1 MGEFKGITTTNSSLE
16 VYLTD
21 YDLEYIANGFDLKIP
36 LAGIELD
43 SVIIKHSLI
52 NDLINPIINFDKKI
66 MNQSDL
72 QVRDFARETFKGE
85 AN

>member
-36 LAGIELD
+36 LAGIEFD

-52 NDLINPIINFDKKI
+52 NDLINPIINFDKK
-66 MNQSDL
+66 NNES
-72 QVRDFARETFKGE
+72 VRFAS
-85 AN
+85 